1 MIRYSEFLKRRE
13 KDYNEPELN
22 LLKGLNDFGVEFII
36 YEHPPLRTVEE
47 SKTLR
52 GKINGGQTK
61 NLYLR
66 DKKKNNYL
74 VTANE
79 NQEVDLK
86 NLASFLS
93 TNRLSFGSPDRLY
106 QYLGVKPGAVSPLAL
121 INDTQNEVVFYIDQ
135 SLLKREIL
143 NFHPLINT
151 LTISLKVSDFKKY
164 LLQIKHTF
172 QEIDF
177 NLQ

>member
-1 MIRYSEFLKRRE
+1 MIKYSDFLKYRE
-13 KDYNEPELN
+13 KEYSEPELN
-22 LLKGLNDFGVEFII
+22 LLKELNDFGAKFII

-52 GKINGGQTK
+52 GKINGGHTK

-93 TNRLSFGSPDRLY
+93 TNRLSFGSPDRLN

-121 INDTQNEVVFYIDQ
+121 INDKQNEVVFYIDQ
-135 SLLKREIL
+135 SLLKQEIL

-177 NLQ
+177 NL

>member
-1 MIRYSEFLKRRE
+1 MIKYSDFLKYRE
-13 KDYNEPELN
+13 KDYSEPELN
-22 LLKGLNDFGVEFII
+22 LLKELNDFGAEFII

-52 GKINGGQTK
+52 GKINGGHTK

-93 TNRLSFGSPDRLY
+93 TNRLSFGSPDRLN

-121 INDTQNEVVFYIDQ
+121 INDKQNEVVFYIDQ
-135 SLLKREIL
+135 SLLKQEIL

-177 NLQ
+177 NL

>member
-1 MIRYSEFLKRRE
+1 MIKYSEFLKHRE

-22 LLKGLNDFGVEFII
+22 LLKELNDVGAEFFIN
-36 YEHPPLRTVEE
+36 EHPPLRTVKE

-52 GKINGGQTK
+52 GKINGGHTK
-61 NLYLR
+61 NLFLR

-86 NLASFLS
+86 NLASSLS
-93 TNRLSFGSPDRLY
+93 TSRLSFGSPDRLN

-121 INDTQNEVVFYIDQ
+121 INDKQNEVVFYIDQ
-135 SLLKREIL
+135 NLLKQEIL

-151 LTISLKVSDFKKY
+151 LTISLKVSEFKKY
-164 LLQIKHTF
+164 LLQIKHAF

-177 NLQ
+177 NL

>member
-1 MIRYSEFLKRRE
+1 MIRYSEFLKHRW

-22 LLKGLNDFGVEFII
+22 LLKELNDFGAEFFIN
-36 YEHPPLRTVEE
+36 EHLPLRTVEE

-52 GKINGGQTK
+52 GIINGGHTK
-61 NLYLR
+61 NLFLR

-93 TNRLSFGSPDRLY
+93 TSRLSFGSAERLN

-121 INDTQNEVVFYIDQ
+121 INDKQNEVVFYIDQ
-135 SLLKREIL
+135 NLLKQEIL
-143 NFHPLINT
+143 NFYPLINT
-151 LTISLKVSDFKKY
+151 LTISLTVSDFKKY
-164 LLQIKHTF
+164 LLIIKHTF
-172 QEIDF
+172 QEIKF
-177 NLQ
+177 NL

>member
-1 MIRYSEFLKRRE
+1 MIRYNEFIKRRE
-13 KDYNEPELN
+13 TNYNEPELN
-22 LLKGLNDFGVEFII
+22 LLKELNDFGAEFLI

-52 GKINGGQTK
+52 GKINGGHTK
-61 NLYLR
+61 NLFLR

-93 TNRLSFGSPDRLY
+93 TSRLSFGSAERLN

-121 INDTQNEVVFYIDQ
+121 INDKQNEVVFYIDQ
-135 SLLKREIL
+135 NLLKQEIL

-151 LTISLKVSDFKKY
+151 LTISLTVSDFKKY
-164 LLQIKHTF
+164 LLIIKHTF
-172 QEIDF
+172 QEINF
-177 NLQ
+177 NL

>member
-1 MIRYSEFLKRRE
+1 MIKYSEFLKHRE
-13 KDYNEPELN
+13 TNYNEPELN
-22 LLKGLNDFGVEFII
+22 LLRQLNDFGAEFII

-52 GKINGGQTK
+52 GKINGGHTK
-61 NLYLR
+61 NLFLR

-86 NLASFLS
+86 NLASSLS
-93 TNRLSFGSPDRLY
+93 SNRLSFGSPDRLN

-121 INDTQNEVVFYIDQ
+121 INDKKNEVAFYIDCN
-135 SLLKREIL
+135 LLKQEIL

-164 LLQIKHTF
+164 LLLIKHNF
-172 QEIDF
+172 KEIDF
-177 NLQ
+177 NL

>member
-1 MIRYSEFLKRRE
+1 MIRYNEFLKRRE
-13 KDYNEPELN
+13 TNYNKPELN
-22 LLKGLNDFGVEFII
+22 LLKELNDFGAEFLI

-47 SKTLR
+47 SKTFR
-52 GKINGGQTK
+52 GKINGGHTK
-61 NLYLR
+61 NLFLR

-86 NLASFLS
+86 NLASFIS
-93 TNRLSFGSPDRLY
+93 TSRLSFGSPDRLN

-121 INDTQNEVVFYIDQ
+121 INDKQNEVIFYIDQ
-135 SLLKREIL
+135 NLLKQEIL

-164 LLQIKHTF
+164 LLLIKHNF
-172 QEIDF
+172 KEIDF
-177 NLQ
+177 NL

>member
-13 KDYNEPELN
+13 TNYNEPELN
-22 LLKGLNDFGVEFII
+22 LLKELNNFGAEFFI
-36 YEHPPLRTVEE
+36 YEHLPLRTVEE
-47 SKTLR
+47 SKALR
-52 GKINGGQTK
+52 GTINGGHTK

-74 VTANE
+74 VTTNE

-93 TNRLSFGSPDRLY
+93 TSRLSFGSPDRLN

-121 INDTQNEVVFYIDQ
+121 INDKQNEVAFYIDQ
-135 SLLKREIL
+135 NLLKQEIL

-151 LTISLKVSDFKKY
+151 ITISLQVSDFKKY

-177 NLQ
+177 N

>member
-1 MIRYSEFLKRRE
+1 MIRYSDFLKRRE
-13 KDYNEPELN
+13 TNYNEPELN
-22 LLKGLNDFGVEFII
+22 LLKELNNFGAEFFI
-36 YEHPPLRTVEE
+36 YEHLPLRTVEE

-52 GKINGGQTK
+52 GKIDGGHTK
-61 NLYLR
+61 NLFLR

-93 TNRLSFGSPDRLY
+93 TNRLSFGSPDRLN

-121 INDTQNEVVFYIDQ
+121 INDTKNEVVFYIDQ
-135 SLLKREIL
+135 NLLKQEIL

-151 LTISLKVSDFKKY
+151 LTISLKVSDFKNY
-164 LLQIKHTF
+164 FLQIKHNF
-172 QEIDF
+172 QEINF
-177 NLQ
+177 N

>member
-1 MIRYSEFLKRRE
+1 MTRYSEFLKHRK

-22 LLKGLNDFGVEFII
+22 LLKELNNFGAEFLI

-52 GKINGGQTK
+52 GKINGGHTK
-61 NLYLR
+61 NLFLR

-86 NLASFLS
+86 KLASFLS
-93 TNRLSFGSPDRLY
+93 TNRLSFGSPDRLN

-121 INDTQNEVVFYIDQ
+121 INDKQNEVIFYIDQ
-135 SLLKREIL
+135 NLLKQEIL

-151 LTISLKVSDFKKY
+151 LTISLTVSDFKKY
-164 LLQIKHTF
+164 LLKIKHTF

-177 NLQ
+177 NF